1 LFLQELFEIPP
12 LLLTLDVELAAASHN
27 NALA

>member
-12 LLLTLDVELAAASHN
+12 LLLPLDVELAAASHN